1 MIRFM
6 NAFVKLTGW
15 PAQLIVFRTKYYYED
30 KSVQSRRIK
39 GPAIIVS
46 NHTAVYDYA
55 CMLFVFFTR
64 TLRYQMAELLF
75 EKKLLGPFLKL
86 LGGIY
91 INRNATDLGFMSESE
106 SILKKGGVVG
116 IFPEGRLPLE
126 SETPPIEFKPGAAY
140 LALASGVKVIPVY
153 TNGAYFSK
161 QRAKVVIGKP
171 IDPTLFDDRSRT
183 DKENIERLTEAMRAK
198 IIELREVTD
207 EPKQ

>member
-1 MIRFM
+1 M

-106 SILKKGGVVG
+106 TILKKGGVVG

-161 QRAKVVIGKP
+161 KRAMIVIGKP
-171 IDPTLFDDRSRT
+171 IDPKLFDDRSRS

-198 IIELREVTD
+198 IIELRELTD